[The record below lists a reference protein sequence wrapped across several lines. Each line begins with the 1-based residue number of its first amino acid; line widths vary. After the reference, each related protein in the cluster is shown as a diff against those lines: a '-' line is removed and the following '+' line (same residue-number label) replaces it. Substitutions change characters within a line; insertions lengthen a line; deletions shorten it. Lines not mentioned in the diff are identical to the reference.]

1 MERILISGATGLVGK
16 QLCKLLYQEGYEIN
30 ILSRS
35 AGKNKNYHYYK
46 WDLEASY
53 IDEAVF
59 EKKIDYVIHL
69 AGAGIADK
77 LWTKK
82 RKAEI
87 ISSRVGGI
95 DLLYKSL
102 QKLPYKPKAF
112 LSASAIGIY
121 GNRPDNNVLDEFSQ
135 INKDSKEFLVQSCLD
150 WEAASD
156 KIEALGIRTIKF
168 RIGIVLSTQGGAM
181 VKMMMSRQLR
191 IFPYFGD
198 GKQVYSWIHIEDLCR
213 LVLHLVRKQDSNG
226 IYNAVSPYPISNK
239 DMMMNISKASG
250 LKSIFFPVPKLALQM
265 AMGEM
270 SSVVLDSAN
279 IYPKRILEEGFVFN
293 FPDNTAAI
301 EDLLK
306 RKI

>member
-1 MERILISGATGLVGK
+1 MERILISGATGLVGQ

-30 ILSRS
+30 ILSRGS
-35 AGKNKNYHYYK
+35 GNNRNYHYYK
-46 WDLEASY
+46 WDLEANY
-53 IDEAVF
+53 IDESVF

-95 DLLYKSL
+95 DLLYKCL
-102 QKLPYKPKAF
+102 QKLSYKPKAF

-121 GNRPDNNVLDEFSQ
+121 GNRTDNKILDESTP
-135 INKDSKEFLVQSCLD
+135 IHKESNEFLVQSCLD

-168 RIGIVLSTQGGAM
+168 RIGIVLSTQGGAL

-191 IFPYFGD
+191 ILPYFGN
-198 GKQVYSWIHIEDLCR
+198 GKQMYSWIHIEDLCR

-226 IYNAVSPYPISNK
+226 IYNAVSPKPVSNLE
-239 DMMMNISKASG
+239 MTMNIAKASG
-250 LKSIFFPVPKLALQM
+250 YKSIFVPVPKIALQM

-270 SSVVLDSAN
+270 SSVVLDSTN
-279 IYPKRILEEGFVFN
+279 VYPKRILEEGFVFN
-293 FPDNTAAI
+293 FSDNTTAI
-301 EDLLK
+301 QDLLN

>member
-35 AGKNKNYHYYK
+35 AGKNKNYHYYR
-46 WDLEASY
+46 WDLEANY
-53 IDEAVF
+53 IDESVF
-59 EKKIDYVIHL
+59 EKKIDYIIHL

-95 DLLYKSL
+95 DLLYNSL
-102 QKLPYKPKAF
+102 QKLSYKPKAF

-121 GNRPDNNVLDEFSQ
+121 GNRPDHKILDEFSQ
-135 INKDSKEFLVQSCLD
+135 IDKESSEFLVQSCLE
-150 WEAASD
+150 WESASD
-156 KIEALGIRTIKF
+156 KIEAIGIRTIKF
-168 RIGIVLSTQGGAM
+168 RIGIVLSTQGGAL
-181 VKMMMSRQLR
+181 VKMMMSLPTR
-191 IFPYFGD
+191 ILPYFGN

-213 LVLHLVRKQDSNG
+213 IVLHLLKKQDAHG
-226 IYNAVSPYPISNK
+226 VYNAVSPNPVSNK
-239 DMMMNISKASG
+239 EMTTNISSASNQ
-250 LKSIFFPVPKLALQM
+250 KSIFVPVPKLALQL

-270 SSVVLDSAN
+270 SSVILDSAN
-279 IYPKRILEEGFVFN
+279 VYPKRILEDGFVFN
-293 FPDNTAAI
+293 FSDNTEAI
-301 EDLLK
+301 RDLLK
-306 RKI
+306 RKL